1 MTKTKLFVKIGTVI
15 TAIALIMTGSFLP
28 AIVENANAAVTTNKQ
43 WGKEITDAAL
53 NQWNGQRM
61 PCTVYLSKALSTVY
75 GISIPSG
82 TTQTQVKWLKANT
95 REVPKSEAK
104 PGDILGFYRKGN
116 NYTHV
121 AILGGNNTLHHG
133 GVSKANKVV
142 YQYSPGS
149 FWTGSGERATNYT
162 VFRVIEDSGKL
173 NLQKSVA
180 NNKALTDLCKNQYSL
195 AGAAYGVYDS
205 SNAKVG
211 TLTTDASGK
220 SNTIEV
226 KPGTYTLR
234 EEKAPNGYAIN
245 SNPVS
250 ATVTGG
256 NTTTAQHADTP
267 LFDPIQIVLKKSE
280 DTTQKNP
287 DYLVKKTDLS
297 GAEFEVSYYDTSA
310 NSPAGLKPVRTWRLK
325 TIYDEGQKAYIS
337 KLTDQYKVSG
347 DDYFKTEAGSVV
359 VPLGLIT
366 IKEVKAPT
374 GYKLDP
380 TVHTAKVTNNAGA
393 VVYNSN
399 AVPEL
404 ANGFL
409 IPKIRTTATDG
420 VTNKHIGNAAGKVK
434 VKDVVHYTELGVG
447 KHEVTATLMD
457 KATNKPLLDTKGNK
471 ITLTKELNVTEEMT
485 TAKGYAE
492 GNIEMETEVDAEVL
506 KGKTVVYFESLKYD
520 GKEVALHADINDEGQ
535 SVRYPRIGTKMT
547 SNGAKAIAISK
558 ETPFTDEIAY
568 ENLPVGKYHTKTTL
582 MALDRDG
589 KVEPVLGENNE
600 PLTVKK
606 DFEVTEEKG
615 TVNVDFK
622 LDTSKFSGKSLVCF
636 EEVYD
641 STGTLVAEHKDKND
655 KGQTVDVGHNIEVS
669 IAKADKKDVK
679 HFLAGAEITIFD
691 AKGNVVKDINGKD
704 CIGVTDKD
712 GNVKF
717 TVFYNAAKGEKLYAQ
732 ETKAPASYQINKNKF
747 EITPK
752 GTDDTEKPEIIPI
765 SILDEALIIP
775 PHPKTGDVVKMLIPV
790 VGGVVALA
798 AIVTLVIRK
807 KRKN

>member
-15 TAIALIMTGSFLP
+15 TAIALILTGSFLP
-28 AIVENANAAVTTNKQ
+28 AIVENANAAVTTSKQ
-43 WGKEITDAAL
+43 WGTDITDAKL

-104 PGDILGFYRKGN
+104 PGDILGFYRGSG

-142 YQYSPGS
+142 YQYSPGA

-195 AGAAYGVYDS
+195 AGAVYGVYDS
-205 SNAKVG
+205 SNVKVG

-220 SNTIEV
+220 SNTIDV

-256 NTTTAQHADTP
+256 NTTTAQHADEP
-267 LFDPIQIVLKKSE
+267 LFDPVDIVLKKSE
-280 DTTQKNP
+280 NKTQKNP
-287 DYLVKKTDLS
+287 EYLTKTADLS
-297 GAEFEVSYYDTSA
+297 GAEFEISYYDTSA

-325 TIYDEGQKAYIS
+325 TVYNEGQKAYLAR
-337 KLTDQYKVSG
+337 LTDAYKVSG
-347 DDYFKTEAGSVV
+347 DDFFKTESGSVV
-359 VPLGLIT
+359 IPVGLIT
-366 IKEVKAPT
+366 AKEVKAPN
-374 GYKLDP
+374 GFKLDP
-380 TVHTAKVTNNAGA
+380 TVHSYQIKPGNNGTTFTFTTPDL
-393 VVYNSN
+393 VNDYLV
-399 AVPEL
+399 
-404 ANGFL
+404 
-409 IPKIRTTATDG
+409 PKIRTTATDG
-420 VTNKHIGNAAGKVK
+420 ITNKHIGNASGKVK
-434 VKDVVHYTELGVG
+434 IKDVVSYTELGKG
-447 KHEVTATLMD
+447 KHTVTATLMD
-457 KATNKPLLDTKGNK
+457 KATNKPLLDAKGNK
-471 ITLTKELNVTEEMT
+471 ITLTKDLDVTDEMIA
-485 TAKGYAE
+485 AKGYAE
-492 GNIEMETEVDAEVL
+492 GNIEMETEVDAEIL

-568 ENLPVGKYHTKTTL
+568 ENLPAGKYHTKTTL

-606 DFEVTEEKG
+606 EFEVTEEKG
-615 TVNVDFK
+615 TVSVDFK

-669 IAKADKKDVK
+669 IAKADAKDVK

-704 CIGVTDKD
+704 CVGVTDKD

-775 PHPKTGDVVKMLIPV
+775 PHPKTGDIVKMLIPA

-798 AIVTLVIRK
+798 AIVTLVVRK

>member
-15 TAIALIMTGSFLP
+15 TAIALILTGSFLP

-61 PCTVYLSKALSTVY
+61 PCTVYLSKAMSTVY

-82 TTQTQVKWLKANT
+82 TTQTQVKWFKANT

-104 PGDILGFYRKGN
+104 PGDILGFYRGSG

-142 YQYSPGS
+142 YQYSPGA

-195 AGAAYGVYDS
+195 AGAVYGVYDS

-220 SNTIEV
+220 SNTIDV

-256 NTTTAQHADTP
+256 NTTTAQHADEP
-267 LFDPIQIVLKKSE
+267 LFDPVDIVLKKSE
-280 DTTQKNP
+280 NKTQKNP
-287 DYLVKKTDLS
+287 EYLTKTADLS
-297 GAEFEVSYYDTSA
+297 GAEFEISYYDTGA

-325 TIYDEGQKAYIS
+325 TVYDETLKAYTS
-337 KLTDQYKVSG
+337 KLSDTYKVSG
-347 DDYFKTEAGSVV
+347 DDFFKTESGSIVIPV
-359 VPLGLIT
+359 GLIT
-366 IKEVKAPT
+366 VKEVKAPN
-374 GYKLDP
+374 GFKLDP
-380 TVHTAKVTNNAGA
+380 TVHSYQIKPGNAGNTFTFTTPDL
-393 VVYNSN
+393 VNDYLV
-399 AVPEL
+399 
-404 ANGFL
+404 
-409 IPKIRTTATDG
+409 PKIRTTATDG
-420 VTNKHIGNAAGKVK
+420 ITNKHIGNAAGKVK
-434 VKDVVHYTELGVG
+434 IKDVVHYTELGVG

-457 KATNKPLLDTKGNK
+457 KASNKPLLDKAGKK

-485 TAKGYAE
+485 AAKGYAE

-606 DFEVTEEKG
+606 NFEVTEEKG

-775 PHPKTGDVVKMLIPV
+775 PHPKTGDVVKMLIPA

-798 AIVTLVIRK
+798 VIVTLVVRK

>member
-15 TAIALIMTGSFLP
+15 TAIALILTGSFLP
-28 AIVENANAAVTTNKQ
+28 AIVENANAAVTTSKQ
-43 WGKEITDAAL
+43 WGTDITDAKL

-61 PCTVYLSKALSTVY
+61 PCTVYLSKAMSTVY

-82 TTQTQVKWLKANT
+82 TTQTQVKWFKANT

-104 PGDILGFYRKGN
+104 PGDILGFYRGN
-116 NYTHV
+116 GNY
-121 AILGGNNTLHHG
+121 TLHHG

-142 YQYSPGS
+142 YQYSPGA

-195 AGAAYGVYDS
+195 AGAIYGVYDS

-220 SNTIEV
+220 SNTIDV

-267 LFDPIQIVLKKSE
+267 LFDPVSIVLKKSE
-280 DTTQKNP
+280 NKTQKNP
-287 DYLVKKTDLS
+287 EYLTKTADLS
-297 GAEFEVSYYDTSA
+297 GAEFEVSYYDTGA

-325 TIYDEGQKAYIS
+325 TVYDEGQKAYIS
-337 KLTDQYKVSG
+337 KLTDAYKVSG
-347 DDYFKTEAGSVV
+347 DDFFKTETGEVV
-359 VPLGLIT
+359 IPVGLIT
-366 IKEVKAPT
+366 AKEVKAPN
-374 GYKLDP
+374 GFKLDP
-380 TVHTAKVTNNAGA
+380 TVHSYQIKLGNNGTTFTFTTPDL
-393 VVYNSN
+393 VNDYLV
-399 AVPEL
+399 
-404 ANGFL
+404 
-409 IPKIRTTATDG
+409 PKIRTTATDG
-420 VTNKHIGNAAGKVK
+420 ITNKHIGNASGKVK
-434 VKDVVHYTELGVG
+434 IKDVVSYTELGKG
-447 KHEVTATLMD
+447 KHTVTATLMD
-457 KATNKPLLDTKGNK
+457 KATNKPLLDAKGNK
-471 ITLTKELNVTEEMT
+471 ITLTKDLDVTDEMVA
-485 TAKGYAE
+485 AKGYAE
-492 GNIEMETEVDAEVL
+492 GNIEMETEVDAEIL

-535 SVRYPRIGTKMT
+535 SVRYPKIGTKMT

-568 ENLPVGKYHTKTTL
+568 ENLPAGKYHTKTTL

-606 DFEVTEEKG
+606 NFEVTEEKG

-636 EEVYD
+636 EEIYD

-704 CIGVTDKD
+704 CVGVTDKD

-775 PHPKTGDVVKMLIPV
+775 PHPKTGDVVKMLIPA

-798 AIVTLVIRK
+798 VIVTLVVRK

>member
-15 TAIALIMTGSFLP
+15 TAIALILTGSFLP

-82 TTQTQVKWLKANT
+82 TTQVQVKWLKANT

-195 AGAAYGVYDS
+195 AGAVYGVYDS
-205 SNAKVG
+205 SNTKVG

-220 SNTIEV
+220 SNTIDV

-256 NTTTAQHADTP
+256 NTTTAQHADEP
-267 LFDPIQIVLKKSE
+267 LFDPVDIVLKKSE
-280 DTTQKNP
+280 NKTQKNP
-287 DYLVKKTDLS
+287 EYLTKTADLS
-297 GAEFEVSYYDTSA
+297 GAEFEISYYDTGA

-325 TIYDEGQKAYIS
+325 TVYNEAHKAYLAR
-337 KLTDQYKVSG
+337 LTDDYKVSG
-347 DDYFKTEAGSVV
+347 DDFFKTEAGNVV
-359 VPLGLIT
+359 IPVGLIT
-366 IKEVKAPT
+366 AKEVKAPN
-374 GYKLDP
+374 GFKLDP
-380 TVHTAKVTNNAGA
+380 TVHSYQIKPGNNGTTFTFTTPDL
-393 VVYNSN
+393 VNDYLV
-399 AVPEL
+399 
-404 ANGFL
+404 
-409 IPKIRTTATDG
+409 PKIRTTATDG
-420 VTNKHIGNAAGKVK
+420 ITNKHIGNASGKVK
-434 VKDVVHYTELGVG
+434 IKDVVSYTELGKG
-447 KHEVTATLMD
+447 KHTVTATLMD
-457 KATNKPLLDTKGNK
+457 KATNKPLLDAKGNK
-471 ITLTKELNVTEEMT
+471 ITLTKDLDVTDEMIA
-485 TAKGYAE
+485 AKGYAE
-492 GNIEMETEVDAEVL
+492 GNIEMETEVDAEIL
-506 KGKTVVYFESLKYD
+506 KGKTIVYFESLKYD

-568 ENLPVGKYHTKTTL
+568 ENLPAGKYHTKTTL

-606 DFEVTEEKG
+606 NFEVTEEKG

-691 AKGNVVKDINGKD
+691 EKGNVVKDIFGKD
-704 CIGVTDKD
+704 CVGITDKD

-717 TVFYNAAKGEKLYAQ
+717 TIFYNAAKGEKLYAQ

-775 PHPKTGDVVKMLIPV
+775 PHPKTGDVVKMLIPA

-798 AIVTLVIRK
+798 AIVTLVVRK

>member
-15 TAIALIMTGSFLP
+15 TAIALILTGSFLP
-28 AIVENANAAVTTNKQ
+28 AIVENANAAVTTSKQ
-43 WGKEITDAAL
+43 WGTDITDAKL

-61 PCTVYLSKALSTVY
+61 PCTVYLSKAMSTVY

-82 TTQTQVKWLKANT
+82 TTQTQVKWFKANT

-104 PGDILGFYRKGN
+104 PGDILGFYRGN
-116 NYTHV
+116 GNYTHV

-142 YQYSPGS
+142 YQYSPGA

-195 AGAAYGVYDS
+195 AGAVYGVYDS

-220 SNTIEV
+220 SNTIDV

-256 NTTTAQHADTP
+256 NTTTAQHADEP
-267 LFDPIQIVLKKSE
+267 LFDPVDIVLKKSE
-280 DTTQKNP
+280 NKTQKNP
-287 DYLVKKTDLS
+287 EYLTKTADLS
-297 GAEFEVSYYDTSA
+297 GAEFEISYYDTGKD
-310 NSPAGLKPVRTWRLK
+310 SPAGLKPVRTWRLK
-325 TIYDEGQKAYIS
+325 TVYDETLKAYTS
-337 KLTDQYKVSG
+337 KLSDAYKVSG
-347 DDYFKTEAGSVV
+347 DDFFKTESGSIVIPV
-359 VPLGLIT
+359 GLIT
-366 IKEVKAPT
+366 AKEVKAPN
-374 GYKLDP
+374 GFKLDP
-380 TVHTAKVTNNAGA
+380 TVHSYQIKPGNAGNTFTFTTPDL
-393 VVYNSN
+393 VNDYLV
-399 AVPEL
+399 
-404 ANGFL
+404 
-409 IPKIRTTATDG
+409 PKIRTTATDG
-420 VTNKHIGNAAGKVK
+420 ITNKHIGNASGKVK
-434 VKDVVHYTELGVG
+434 IKDVVSYTELGKG
-447 KHEVTATLMD
+447 KHTITATLMD
-457 KATNKPLLDTKGNK
+457 KATNKPLLDSKGNK
-471 ITLTKELNVTEEMT
+471 ITLTKDLDVTDEMVA
-485 TAKGYAE
+485 AKGYAE
-492 GNIEMETEVDAEVL
+492 GNIEMETEVDAEIL

-535 SVRYPRIGTKMT
+535 SVRYPKIGTKMT

-568 ENLPVGKYHTKTTL
+568 ENLPAGKYHTKTTL

-606 DFEVTEEKG
+606 NFEVTEEKG

-691 AKGNVVKDINGKD
+691 AKGKVVKDINGKD
-704 CIGVTDKD
+704 CVGVTDKD

-765 SILDEALIIP
+765 SILDEAIIIP
-775 PHPKTGDVVKMLIPV
+775 PHPKTGDVVKMLIPA

-798 AIVTLVIRK
+798 AIVTLVVRK

>member
-15 TAIALIMTGSFLP
+15 TAIALILTGSFLP
-28 AIVENANAAVTTNKQ
+28 AIVENANAAVTTSKQ
-43 WGKEITDAAL
+43 WGTDITDAKL

-61 PCTVYLSKALSTVY
+61 PCTVYLSKAMSTVY

-82 TTQTQVKWLKANT
+82 TTQTQVKWFKANT

-104 PGDILGFYRKGN
+104 PGDILGFYRGN
-116 NYTHV
+116 GNYTHV

-142 YQYSPGS
+142 YQYSPGA

-195 AGAAYGVYDS
+195 AGAVYGVYDS

-220 SNTIEV
+220 SNTIDV

-256 NTTTAQHADTP
+256 NTITAQHADTP
-267 LFDPIQIVLKKSE
+267 LFDPVSIVLKKSE
-280 DTTQKNP
+280 NKTQKNP
-287 DYLVKKTDLS
+287 EYLTKTADLS
-297 GAEFEVSYYDTSA
+297 GAEFEISYYDTGA

-325 TIYDEGQKAYIS
+325 TVYDEGQKAYIS
-337 KLTDQYKVSG
+337 KLTDAYKVSG
-347 DDYFKTEAGSVV
+347 DDFFKTETGEVV
-359 VPLGLIT
+359 IPVGLIT
-366 IKEVKAPT
+366 AKEVKAPN
-374 GYKLDP
+374 GFKLDP
-380 TVHTAKVTNNAGA
+380 TVHSYQIKLGNNGTTFTFTTPDL
-393 VVYNSN
+393 VNDYLV
-399 AVPEL
+399 
-404 ANGFL
+404 
-409 IPKIRTTATDG
+409 PKIRTTATDG
-420 VTNKHIGNAAGKVK
+420 ITNKHIGNASGKVK
-434 VKDVVHYTELGVG
+434 IKDIVSYTELGKG
-447 KHEVTATLMD
+447 KHTVTATLMD
-457 KATNKPLLDTKGNK
+457 KATNKPLLDAKGNK
-471 ITLTKELNVTEEMT
+471 ITLTKDLDVTDEMVA
-485 TAKGYAE
+485 AKGYAE
-492 GNIEMETEVDAEVL
+492 GNIEMETEVDAEIL

-606 DFEVTEEKG
+606 NFEVTEEKG

-636 EEVYD
+636 EEIYD

-691 AKGNVVKDINGKD
+691 EKGNVVKDIFGKD
-704 CIGVTDKD
+704 CVGVTDKD

-717 TVFYNAAKGEKLYAQ
+717 TIFYNAAKGEKLYAQ

-775 PHPKTGDVVKMLIPV
+775 PHPKTGDVVKTLIPAV
-790 VGGVVALA
+790 VGVVALA
-798 AIVTLVIRK
+798 AIVTLVVRK

>member
-15 TAIALIMTGSFLP
+15 TAIALILTGSFLP
-28 AIVENANAAVTTNKQ
+28 AIVENANAAVTTSKQ
-43 WGKEITDAAL
+43 WGTDITDAKL

-61 PCTVYLSKALSTVY
+61 PCTVYLSKAMSTVY

-82 TTQTQVKWLKANT
+82 TTQTQVKWFKANT

-104 PGDILGFYRKGN
+104 PGDILGFYRGSG

-142 YQYSPGS
+142 YQYSPGA

-195 AGAAYGVYDS
+195 AGAVYGVYDS

-220 SNTIEV
+220 SNTIDV

-256 NTTTAQHADTP
+256 NTTTAQHADEP
-267 LFDPIQIVLKKSE
+267 LFDPVDIVLKKSE
-280 DTTQKNP
+280 NKTQKNP
-287 DYLVKKTDLS
+287 EYLTKTADLS
-297 GAEFEVSYYDTSA
+297 GAEFEISYYDTGKD
-310 NSPAGLKPVRTWRLK
+310 SPAGLKPVRTWRLK
-325 TIYDEGQKAYIS
+325 TVYNEGQKAYLAR
-337 KLTDQYKVSG
+337 LTDAYKVSG
-347 DDYFKTEAGSVV
+347 DDFFKTESGSVV
-359 VPLGLIT
+359 IPVGLIT
-366 IKEVKAPT
+366 AKEVKAPI
-374 GYKLDP
+374 GFKLDP
-380 TVHTAKVTNNAGA
+380 TVHSYQIKPGNNGTTFTFTTPDL
-393 VVYNSN
+393 VNDYLV
-399 AVPEL
+399 
-404 ANGFL
+404 
-409 IPKIRTTATDG
+409 PKIRTTATDG
-420 VTNKHIGNAAGKVK
+420 ITNKHIGNAAGKVK
-434 VKDVVHYTELGVG
+434 VKDVVSYTELGKG
-447 KHEVTATLMD
+447 KHTVTATLMD
-457 KATNKPLLDTKGNK
+457 KATNKPLLDAKGNK
-471 ITLTKELNVTEEMT
+471 ITLTKDLDVTDEMT
-485 TAKGYAE
+485 AAKGYAE
-492 GNIEMETEVDAEVL
+492 GTIEMETEVDAEIL

-568 ENLPVGKYHTKTTL
+568 ENLPAGKYHTKTTL

-606 DFEVTEEKG
+606 NFEVTEEKG

-717 TVFYNAAKGEKLYAQ
+717 TIFYNAAKGEKLYAQ

-775 PHPKTGDVVKMLIPV
+775 PHPKTGDVVKMLIPA

-798 AIVTLVIRK
+798 AIVTLVVRK

>member
-15 TAIALIMTGSFLP
+15 TAIALILTGSFLP

-195 AGAAYGVYDS
+195 AGAVYGVYDS

-220 SNTIEV
+220 SNTIDV

-256 NTTTAQHADTP
+256 NTTTAQHSDEP
-267 LFDPIQIVLKKSE
+267 LFDPVDIVLKKSE
-280 DTTQKNP
+280 NKTQKNP
-287 DYLVKKTDLS
+287 EYLTKTADLS
-297 GAEFEVSYYDTSA
+297 GAEFEISYYDTGA

-325 TIYDEGQKAYIS
+325 TVYNEAHKAYLAR
-337 KLTDQYKVSG
+337 LTDDYKVSG
-347 DDYFKTEAGSVV
+347 DDFFKTEAGNVV
-359 VPLGLIT
+359 IPVGLIT
-366 IKEVKAPT
+366 AKEVKAPN
-374 GYKLDP
+374 GFKLDP
-380 TVHTAKVTNNAGA
+380 TVHSYQIKPGNNGTTFTFTTPDL
-393 VVYNSN
+393 VNDYLV
-399 AVPEL
+399 
-404 ANGFL
+404 
-409 IPKIRTTATDG
+409 PKIRTTATDG
-420 VTNKHIGNAAGKVK
+420 ITNKHIGNASGKVK
-434 VKDVVHYTELGVG
+434 IKDVVSYTELGKG
-447 KHEVTATLMD
+447 KHTVTATLMD
-457 KATNKPLLDTKGNK
+457 KATNKPLLDAKGNK
-471 ITLTKELNVTEEMT
+471 ITLTKDLDVTDEMIA
-485 TAKGYAE
+485 AKGYAE
-492 GNIEMETEVDAEVL
+492 GNIEMETEVDAEIL

-606 DFEVTEEKG
+606 NFEVTEEKG

-704 CIGVTDKD
+704 CVGVTDKD

-765 SILDEALIIP
+765 NILDEALIIP
-775 PHPKTGDVVKMLIPV
+775 PHPKTGDVVKMLIPA

-798 AIVTLVIRK
+798 TIVTLVVRK

>member
-15 TAIALIMTGSFLP
+15 TAIALILTGSFLP
-28 AIVENANAAVTTNKQ
+28 AIVENANAAVTTSKQ
-43 WGKEITDAAL
+43 WGTDITDAKL

-61 PCTVYLSKALSTVY
+61 PCTVYLSKAMSTVY

-82 TTQTQVKWLKANT
+82 TTQTQVKWFKANT

-104 PGDILGFYRKGN
+104 PGDILGFYRGN
-116 NYTHV
+116 GNYTHV

-142 YQYSPGS
+142 YQYSPGA

-195 AGAAYGVYDS
+195 AGAVYGVYDS

-220 SNTIEV
+220 SNTIDV

-256 NTTTAQHADTP
+256 NTTTAQHADEP
-267 LFDPIQIVLKKSE
+267 LFDPVDIVLKKSE
-280 DTTQKNP
+280 NKTQKNP
-287 DYLVKKTDLS
+287 EYLTKTADLS
-297 GAEFEVSYYDTSA
+297 GAEFEISYYDTGKD
-310 NSPAGLKPVRTWRLK
+310 SPAGLKPVRTWRLK
-325 TIYDEGQKAYIS
+325 TVYNEGQKAYLAR
-337 KLTDQYKVSG
+337 LTDAYKVSG
-347 DDYFKTEAGSVV
+347 DDFFKTESGSVV
-359 VPLGLIT
+359 IPVGLIT
-366 IKEVKAPT
+366 AKEVKAPI
-374 GYKLDP
+374 GFKLDP
-380 TVHTAKVTNNAGA
+380 TVHSYQIKPGNNGTTFTFTTPDL
-393 VVYNSN
+393 VNDYLV
-399 AVPEL
+399 
-404 ANGFL
+404 
-409 IPKIRTTATDG
+409 PKIRTTATDG
-420 VTNKHIGNAAGKVK
+420 ITNKHIGNAAGKVK
-434 VKDVVHYTELGVG
+434 VKDVVSYTELGKG
-447 KHEVTATLMD
+447 KHTVTATLMD
-457 KATNKPLLDTKGNK
+457 KATNKPLLDAKGNK
-471 ITLTKELNVTEEMT
+471 ITLTKDLDVTDEMT
-485 TAKGYAE
+485 AAKGYAE
-492 GNIEMETEVDAEVL
+492 GTIEMETEVDAEIL

-535 SVRYPRIGTKMT
+535 SVRYPKIGTKMT

-568 ENLPVGKYHTKTTL
+568 ENLPAGKYHTKTTL

-606 DFEVTEEKG
+606 NFEVTEEKG

-704 CIGVTDKD
+704 CVGVTDKD

-717 TVFYNAAKGEKLYAQ
+717 TIFYNAAKGEKLYAQ

-775 PHPKTGDVVKMLIPV
+775 PHPKTGDVVKMLIPA

-798 AIVTLVIRK
+798 AIVTLVVRK

>member
-15 TAIALIMTGSFLP
+15 TAIALILTGSFLP
-28 AIVENANAAVTTNKQ
+28 AIVENANAAVTTSKQ
-43 WGKEITDAAL
+43 WGTDITDAKL

-61 PCTVYLSKALSTVY
+61 PCTVYLSKAMSTVY

-82 TTQTQVKWLKANT
+82 TTQTQVKWFKANT

-104 PGDILGFYRKGN
+104 PGDILGFYRGN
-116 NYTHV
+116 GNYTHV

-142 YQYSPGS
+142 YQYSPGA

-195 AGAAYGVYDS
+195 AGAIYGVYDS

-220 SNTIEV
+220 SNTIDV

-267 LFDPIQIVLKKSE
+267 LFDPVSIVLKKSE
-280 DTTQKNP
+280 NKTQKNP
-287 DYLVKKTDLS
+287 EYLTKTADLS
-297 GAEFEVSYYDTSA
+297 GAEFEVSYYDTGA

-325 TIYDEGQKAYIS
+325 TVYDEGQKAYIS
-337 KLTDQYKVSG
+337 KLTDAYKVSG
-347 DDYFKTEAGSVV
+347 DDFFKTETGEVV
-359 VPLGLIT
+359 IPVGLIT
-366 IKEVKAPT
+366 AKEVKAPN
-374 GYKLDP
+374 GFKLDP
-380 TVHTAKVTNNAGA
+380 TVHSYQIKLGNNGTTFTFTTPDL
-393 VVYNSN
+393 VNDYLV
-399 AVPEL
+399 
-404 ANGFL
+404 
-409 IPKIRTTATDG
+409 PKIRTTATDG
-420 VTNKHIGNAAGKVK
+420 ITNKHIGNASGKVK
-434 VKDVVHYTELGVG
+434 IKDVVSYTELGKG
-447 KHEVTATLMD
+447 KHTVTATLMD
-457 KATNKPLLDTKGNK
+457 KATNKPLLDAKGNK
-471 ITLTKELNVTEEMT
+471 ITLTKDLDVTDEMVA
-485 TAKGYAE
+485 AKGYAE
-492 GNIEMETEVDAEVL
+492 GNIEMETEVDAEIL

-535 SVRYPRIGTKMT
+535 SVRYPKIGTKMT

-568 ENLPVGKYHTKTTL
+568 ENLPAGKYHTKTTL

-606 DFEVTEEKG
+606 NFEVTEEKG

-636 EEVYD
+636 EEIYD

-704 CIGVTDKD
+704 CVGVTDKD

-775 PHPKTGDVVKMLIPV
+775 PHPKTGDVVKMLIPA

-798 AIVTLVIRK
+798 VIVTLVVRK

>member
-1 MTKTKLFVKIGTVI
+1 MTKTKLFIKIGTVI
-15 TAIALIMTGSFLP
+15 TAIALILTGSFLP
-28 AIVENANAAVTTNKQ
+28 AIVENANAAVTTSKQ
-43 WGKEITDAAL
+43 WGTDITDAKL

-104 PGDILGFYRKGN
+104 PGDILGFYRRSG

-121 AILGGNNTLHHG
+121 AILGSNNTLHHG

-142 YQYSPGS
+142 YQYSPGA

-195 AGAAYGVYDS
+195 AGAVYGVYDS
-205 SNAKVG
+205 SNVKVG

-220 SNTIEV
+220 SNTIDV

-256 NTTTAQHADTP
+256 NTTTAQHADEP
-267 LFDPIQIVLKKSE
+267 LFDPVQIVLKKSE
-280 DTTQKNP
+280 NKTQKNP
-287 DYLVKKTDLS
+287 EYLTKTADLS
-297 GAEFEVSYYDTSA
+297 GAEFEISYYDTGKDT
-310 NSPAGLKPVRTWRLK
+310 PAGLKPVRTWRLK
-325 TIYDEGQKAYIS
+325 TVYDEGQKAYIA
-337 KLTDQYKVSG
+337 KLADDYKVSG
-347 DDYFKTEAGSVV
+347 DDFFKTEAGSVV
-359 VPLGLIT
+359 IPVGLIT
-366 IKEVKAPT
+366 AKEVKAPN
-374 GYKLDP
+374 GFKLDP
-380 TVHTAKVTNNAGA
+380 TVHSYQIKLGNNGTTFTFTTPDL
-393 VVYNSN
+393 VNDYLV
-399 AVPEL
+399 
-404 ANGFL
+404 
-409 IPKIRTTATDG
+409 PKIRTTATDG
-420 VTNKHIGNAAGKVK
+420 ITNKHIGNASGKVK
-434 VKDVVHYTELGVG
+434 IKDVVSYTELGVG
-447 KHEVTATLMD
+447 KHTVTATLMD
-457 KATNKPLLDTKGNK
+457 KATNKPLLDAKGNK

-485 TAKGYAE
+485 AAKGYAE
-492 GNIEMETEVDAEVL
+492 GNIEMETEVDAEIL

-691 AKGNVVKDINGKD
+691 AKGNVVKDIYGKD
-704 CIGVTDKD
+704 CVGITDKD

-717 TVFYNAAKGEKLYAQ
+717 TIFYNAAKGEKLYAQ

-775 PHPKTGDVVKMLIPV
+775 PHPKTGDVVKMLIPA

-798 AIVTLVIRK
+798 AIVTLVVRK

>member
-15 TAIALIMTGSFLP
+15 TAIALILTGSFLP
-28 AIVENANAAVTTNKQ
+28 AIVENANAAVTTSKQ
-43 WGKEITDAAL
+43 WGTDITDAKL

-61 PCTVYLSKALSTVY
+61 PCTVYLSKAMSTVY

-82 TTQTQVKWLKANT
+82 TTQTQVKWFKANT

-104 PGDILGFYRKGN
+104 PGDILGFYRGN
-116 NYTHV
+116 GNYTHV

-142 YQYSPGS
+142 YQYSPGA

-195 AGAAYGVYDS
+195 AGAVYGVYDS

-220 SNTIEV
+220 SNTIDV

-256 NTTTAQHADTP
+256 NTTTAQHVDEP
-267 LFDPIQIVLKKSE
+267 LFDPVSIVLKKSANK
-280 DTTQKNP
+280 TQENP
-287 DYLVKKTDLS
+287 GYLTKTADLS
-297 GAEFEVSYYDTSA
+297 GAEFEISYYDTGKD
-310 NSPAGLKPVRTWRLK
+310 SPAGLKPVRTWRLK
-325 TIYDEGQKAYIS
+325 TIYAEDQKAYIS
-337 KLTDQYKVSG
+337 KLTDAYKVSG
-347 DDYFKTEAGSVV
+347 DDFFKTETGEVV
-359 VPLGLIT
+359 IPVGLIT
-366 IKEVKAPT
+366 AKEVKAPN
-374 GYKLDP
+374 GFKLDP
-380 TVHTAKVTNNAGA
+380 TVHSYQIKPGNNGTTFTFTTPDL
-393 VVYNSN
+393 VNDYLV
-399 AVPEL
+399 
-404 ANGFL
+404 
-409 IPKIRTTATDG
+409 PKIKTLATDG
-420 VTNKHIGNAAGKVK
+420 ITNKHIGNAAGKVK
-434 VKDVVHYTELGVG
+434 VKDVVSYTELGKG
-447 KHEVTATLMD
+447 KHTVTATLMD
-457 KATNKPLLDTKGNK
+457 KATNKPLLDSKGNK
-471 ITLTKELNVTEEMT
+471 ITLTKDLDVTDEMVA
-485 TAKGYAE
+485 AKGYAE
-492 GNIEMETEVDAEVL
+492 GNIEMETEVDAEIL

-535 SVRYPRIGTKMT
+535 SVRYPKIGTKMT

-568 ENLPVGKYHTKTTL
+568 ENLPAGKYHTKTTL

-606 DFEVTEEKG
+606 NFEVTEEKG

-636 EEVYD
+636 EEVYSED
-641 STGTLVAEHKDKND
+641 GTLVAEHKDKND

-669 IAKADKKDVK
+669 IAKADAKDIK

-691 AKGNVVKDINGKD
+691 EKGNVVKDIFGKD

-717 TVFYNAAKGEKLYAQ
+717 TIFYNAAKGEKLYAQ
-732 ETKAPASYQINKNKF
+732 ETKAPKSYQINKNKF

-752 GTDDTEKPEIIPI
+752 GTDDVEKPEIIPI

-775 PHPKTGDVVKMLIPV
+775 PIKTGDMTKMLIPAI
-790 VGGVVALA
+790 GGVAALA
-798 AIVTLVIRK
+798 VVVTLVVRK

>member
-15 TAIALIMTGSFLP
+15 TAIALILTGSFLP
-28 AIVENANAAVTTNKQ
+28 AIVENANAAVTTSKQ
-43 WGKEITDAAL
+43 WGTDITDAKL

-61 PCTVYLSKALSTVY
+61 PCTVYLSKAMSTVY

-82 TTQTQVKWLKANT
+82 TTQTQVKWFKANT

-104 PGDILGFYRKGN
+104 PGDILGFYRGN
-116 NYTHV
+116 GNYTHV

-142 YQYSPGS
+142 YQYSPGA

-195 AGAAYGVYDS
+195 AGAVYGVYDS

-220 SNTIEV
+220 SNTIDV

-256 NTTTAQHADTP
+256 NTTTAQHADEP
-267 LFDPIQIVLKKSE
+267 LFDPVDIVLKKSE
-280 DTTQKNP
+280 NKTQKNP
-287 DYLVKKTDLS
+287 EYLTKTADLS
-297 GAEFEVSYYDTSA
+297 GAEFEISYYDTGKD
-310 NSPAGLKPVRTWRLK
+310 SPTGLKPVRTWRLK
-325 TIYDEGQKAYIS
+325 TVYNEGQKAYLAR
-337 KLTDQYKVSG
+337 LTDAYKVSG
-347 DDYFKTEAGSVV
+347 DDFFKTESGSVV
-359 VPLGLIT
+359 IPVGLIT
-366 IKEVKAPT
+366 AKEVKAPN
-374 GYKLDP
+374 GFKLDP
-380 TVHTAKVTNNAGA
+380 TVHSYQIKPGNNGTTFTFTTPDL
-393 VVYNSN
+393 VNDYLV
-399 AVPEL
+399 
-404 ANGFL
+404 
-409 IPKIRTTATDG
+409 PKIRTTATDSI
-420 VTNKHIGNAAGKVK
+420 TNKHIGNASGKVK
-434 VKDVVHYTELGVG
+434 IKDVVSYTELGKG
-447 KHEVTATLMD
+447 KHTVTATLMD
-457 KATNKPLLDTKGNK
+457 KATNKPLLDAKGNK
-471 ITLTKELNVTEEMT
+471 ITLTKDLDVTDEMIA
-485 TAKGYAE
+485 AKGYAE
-492 GNIEMETEVDAEVL
+492 GTIEMETEVDAEIL

-568 ENLPVGKYHTKTTL
+568 ENLPAGKYHTKTTL

-606 DFEVTEEKG
+606 NFEVTEEKG

-704 CIGVTDKD
+704 CVGITDKD

-717 TVFYNAAKGEKLYAQ
+717 TIFYNAAKGEKLYAQ

-775 PHPKTGDVVKMLIPV
+775 PHPKTGDVVKMLIPA
-790 VGGVVALA
+790 VGGIVALA
-798 AIVTLVIRK
+798 AIVTLVVRK